1 MSKKSY
7 EEMDNEEFLSA
18 LFEDVDMENV
28 DVVKDEDDNI
38 DEIDIDIEDD
48 ANSEDKE
55 EIKVSDDNIDL
66 DEETEAVDDSEDN
79 EIIEKETETETES
92 DVVAGSEE
100 EAKKKEPAED
110 FEKYKKFYE
119 AVTSGI
125 EIDGVRL
132 DGIDDPEKILELQK
146 AAIENSRRLDE
157 FKEVKPVLKTLKES
171 GLLTDPEKLAL
182 ALEAVNGN
190 ADALKIIMEKNKID
204 PFEIDMDNVDKSSID
219 PSKYYKT
226 DVELNFEEFVEEAQ
240 SNGVKD
246 TLFNNVLEAWDDQSV
261 VNLSMDPISRKN
273 IIQHMKTGAF
283 DIIQQEI
290 VKQEMLDI
298 NNTTGF
304 KSKSAFDKYVEASH
318 IVANRQKQNSNA
330 AIDEPVIKVQATET
344 PKEEE
349 VAEEVKHKKESNK
362 RLNKA
367 KKASRVTST
376 SNRGSTPETKG
387 EVKLDELDDE
397 EFMKMMYSM
406 L

>member
-1 MSKKSY
+1 MPNKDY
-7 EEMDNEEFLSA
+7 EEMGNEEFLSA
-18 LFEDVDMENV
+18 LFEDGDIDSTDIIEETDAEEAEENV
-28 DVVKDEDDNI
+28 E
-38 DEIDIDIEDD
+38 E
-48 ANSEDKE
+48 E
-55 EIKVSDDNIDL
+55 EIQESVKESDDNIDL
-66 DEETEAVDDSEDN
+66 DEDTETVDDSEDN
-79 EIIEKETETETES
+79 EIIEEENNKPEDITEDES
-92 DVVAGSEE
+92 AGSKANAEE
-100 EAKKKEPAED
+100 EPVEELG
-110 FEKYKKFYE
+110 KYKKFYE

-125 EIDGVRL
+125 EIDGVKL

-190 ADALKIIMEKNKID
+190 TDALKIIMEKNEID

-226 DVELNFEEFVEEAQ
+226 DVELNFEEFVNEAQ
-240 SNGVKD
+240 ASGVKD
-246 TLFNNVLEAWDDQSV
+246 TLFNTVLETWDDQSV
-261 VNLSMDPISRKN
+261 VDLSMDPMSRRN
-273 IIQHMKTGAF
+273 IMQHMKTGAF

-298 NNTTGF
+298 NNATGF
-304 KSKSAFDKYVEASH
+304 KNKSAFDKYVEASH
-318 IVANRQKQNSNA
+318 VVANRQKQNSDV
-330 AIDEPVIKVQATET
+330 AIDEPAIENQITKEPEANEVTEET
-344 PKEEE
+344 KP
-349 VAEEVKHKKESNK
+349 KKESTK

-367 KKASRVTST
+367 KKASRLTST

-387 EVKLDELDDE
+387 EVKLDELNSE
-397 EFMKMMYSM
+397 EFMKAMYSM